1 MKKVTAVLFSL
12 VGTAAIAIAQV
23 LNLRKHS
30 LASELVEE
38 LKYYG
43 YNYEIDTNLSMSGIQ
58 YTLYSDYCVGM
69 NLHIPIG
76 GTDLDSVIRYLDF
89 QLERQRTKE
98 EKSWAHEELL

>member
-12 VGTAAIAIAQV
+12 VGTAAIALAQV

-30 LASELVEE
+30 LASELVEK
-38 LKYYG
+38 LRYYG
-43 YNYEIDTNLSMSGIQ
+43 YNYEIDTNLSISGIQ
-58 YTLYSDYCVGM
+58 YTLYSDCVGM
-69 NLHIPIG
+69 ILHIPVG
-76 GTDLDSVIRYLDF
+76 SNDLDSVIRYLEV